1 MNPAIELVEVEKR
14 FGDSV
19 AVHPTSLAIGTGEF
33 FSLLG
38 PSGCGK
44 TTTLRM
50 IAGFEQP
57 TAGSIRMMGED
68 ITSVPAHQRQAN
80 MVFQNYAL
88 FPHLSVFEN
97 VAFGLRVRRLPRP
110 QIESRVESI
119 LSVIQLTGFAHR
131 KPSQLSGGQQQ
142 RVALARALVLDPKV
156 LLLDEPLGALDQ
168 KLRKEMQFELKRI
181 QRQLGIT
188 FIYVTHDQEEA
199 LTMSDRIAVMNHG
212 RVLQTDVPAMLY
224 DRPVT
229 RFVADFI
236 GTSNFLPAQLLDV
249 SGRVATVEVE
259 GLGKLRTTIGG
270 ELTTSSTGWLIIR
283 PERLR
288 LGEVAADDNSVRGK
302 VEEVVFIGSE
312 VLYLVRVTSELVLTV
327 RDRNEGPEHRL
338 SVSRGQE
345 VQLSWSASAMYL
357 IVE

>member
-1 MNPAIELVEVEKR
+1 
-14 FGDSV
+14 
-19 AVHPTSLAIGTGEF
+19 
-33 FSLLG
+33 
-38 PSGCGK
+38 
-44 TTTLRM
+44 
-50 IAGFEQP
+50 
-57 TAGSIRMMGED
+57 
-68 ITSVPAHQRQAN
+68 
-80 MVFQNYAL
+80 FQNYAL

-97 VAFGLRVRRLPRP
+97 VAFGLRVRRLPRA
-110 QIESRVESI
+110 QIESSVEAI
-119 LSVIQLTGFAHR
+119 LGVIRLTGFAHR

-181 QRQLGIT
+181 QRELGIT

-199 LTMSDRIAVMNHG
+199 LTMSDRIAVMYQG
-212 RVLQTDVPAMLY
+212 RVLQTDVPAVLY
-224 DRPVT
+224 DRPAT

-236 GTSNFLPAQLLDV
+236 GTSNFLPAQVRDV
-249 SGRVATVEVE
+249 SRGVATVEVG
-259 GLGKLRTTIGG
+259 GLGKLRATVGDEVTTD
-270 ELTTSSTGWLIIR
+270 SSGWVIIR

-288 LGEVAADDNSVRGK
+288 LGPVATDDNSVRGK

-338 SVSRGQE
+338 GVARGQE
-345 VQLSWSASAMYL
+345 VHVSWPVSATNL

>member
-1 MNPAIELVEVEKR
+1 
-14 FGDSV
+14 
-19 AVHPTSLAIGTGEF
+19 
-33 FSLLG
+33 
-38 PSGCGK
+38 
-44 TTTLRM
+44 
-50 IAGFEQP
+50 
-57 TAGSIRMMGED
+57 
-68 ITSVPAHQRQAN
+68 
-80 MVFQNYAL
+80 
-88 FPHLSVFEN
+88 
-97 VAFGLRVRRLPRP
+97 
-110 QIESRVESI
+110 
-119 LSVIQLTGFAHR
+119 
-131 KPSQLSGGQQQ
+131 
-142 RVALARALVLDPKV
+142 
-156 LLLDEPLGALDQ
+156 
-168 KLRKEMQFELKRI
+168 
-181 QRQLGIT
+181 
-188 FIYVTHDQEEA
+188 
-199 LTMSDRIAVMNHG
+199 MSDRIAVMNHG
-212 RVLQTDVPAMLY
+212 RVLQTDVPAVLY

-259 GLGKLRTTIGG
+259 GLGKLRTRIGG

-338 SVSRGQE
+338 SVTRGQE
-345 VQLSWSASAMYL
+345 VQLSWSASATYL

>member
-1 MNPAIELVEVEKR
+1 
-14 FGDSV
+14 
-19 AVHPTSLAIGTGEF
+19 
-33 FSLLG
+33 
-38 PSGCGK
+38 
-44 TTTLRM
+44 
-50 IAGFEQP
+50 
-57 TAGSIRMMGED
+57 
-68 ITSVPAHQRQAN
+68 
-80 MVFQNYAL
+80 
-88 FPHLSVFEN
+88 
-97 VAFGLRVRRLPRP
+97 
-110 QIESRVESI
+110 
-119 LSVIQLTGFAHR
+119 
-131 KPSQLSGGQQQ
+131 
-142 RVALARALVLDPKV
+142 V

-212 RVLQTDVPAMLY
+212 RVLQTDVPAVLY

-236 GTSNFLPAQLLDV
+236 GTSNFLPAQVLDV
-249 SGRVATVEVE
+249 SGRVTTVEVG
-259 GLGKLRTTIGG
+259 GLGTLRATAGSDVTAG
-270 ELTTSSTGWLIIR
+270 SSGWVTVR

-288 LGEVAADDNSVRGK
+288 FGPVPMDDNSVRGK

-312 VLYLVRVTSELVLTV
+312 VLYLVRVASELVLTV

-338 SVSRGQE
+338 GVTRGQE
-345 VQLSWSASAMYL
+345 VQVSWPASATNF

>member
-1 MNPAIELVEVEKR
+1 
-14 FGDSV
+14 
-19 AVHPTSLAIGTGEF
+19 
-33 FSLLG
+33 
-38 PSGCGK
+38 
-44 TTTLRM
+44 
-50 IAGFEQP
+50 
-57 TAGSIRMMGED
+57 
-68 ITSVPAHQRQAN
+68 
-80 MVFQNYAL
+80 
-88 FPHLSVFEN
+88 
-97 VAFGLRVRRLPRP
+97 
-110 QIESRVESI
+110 
-119 LSVIQLTGFAHR
+119 
-131 KPSQLSGGQQQ
+131 
-142 RVALARALVLDPKV
+142 V

-199 LTMSDRIAVMNHG
+199 LTMSDRIAVMNQG
-212 RVLQTDVPAMLY
+212 RVLQTDVPAVLY
-224 DRPVT
+224 DRPTT

-236 GTSNFLPAQLLDV
+236 GTSNFLPSQIIDV
-249 SGRVATVEVE
+249 SGGVATVEVE

-270 ELTTSSTGWLIIR
+270 ELTTASTGWLIIR

-338 SVSRGQE
+338 SVTRGQE
-345 VQLSWSASAMYL
+345 VQLSWPASATYL